1 MFVRNFIYSSNFI
14 CNKKRLHSNYAYSSQ
29 NNNNN
34 NNNENKFLLLSLG
47 ILYYVFYVKHR

>member
-1 MFVRNFIYSSNFI
+1 MFVRNFIYNSNFI
-14 CNKKRLHSNYAYSSQ
+14 YNKKRLHSNYAHSSQ
-29 NNNNN
+29 NNNN

>member
-14 CNKKRLHSNYAYSSQ
+14 CNKKRLHSNYAHSSQ